1 MIKNLD
7 IEKIG
12 TDLVIAYEKI
22 QGRDISK
29 PKVKGCGWDLCT
41 GDDKETRYIEVK
53 ATTKKRLEGR
63 WLEKAGHNQLQT
75 NPEFF
80 IYVITNIDENDISKG
95 DIKIYTKE
103 DVTIVEEIKYMLK
116 LRDASQDKP
125 VL

>member
-7 IEKIG
+7 IERIG
-12 TDLVIAYEKI
+12 TDLVIAYEKA

-103 DVTIVEEIKYMLK
+103 DVSIVEEVKYMLK
-116 LRDASQDKP
+116 LKKASKD
-125 VL
+125 L